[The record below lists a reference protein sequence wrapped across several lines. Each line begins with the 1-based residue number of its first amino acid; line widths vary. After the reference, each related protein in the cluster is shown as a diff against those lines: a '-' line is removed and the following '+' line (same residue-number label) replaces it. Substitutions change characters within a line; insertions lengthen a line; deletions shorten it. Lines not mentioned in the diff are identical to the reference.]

1 MVDAKVLRPDSVVQ
15 LSPFYLLRW
24 EETQNAYVLLYP
36 EGVVKLNGTSGEIMR
51 LVTESAT
58 VQDIVDQLTTKY
70 ADQSIAP
77 DILEFLEVSHANSWI
92 RVKP

>member
-1 MVDAKVLRPDSVVQ
+1 MVAAQTLQPDNVVQ

-24 EETQNAYVLLYP
+24 EETQKAYVLLYP
-36 EGVVKLNGTSGEIMR
+36 EGVVKLNGTSGEIMQR
-51 LVTESAT
+51 VTGDAT
-58 VQDIVDQLTTKY
+58 VQNIVDQLTTKY

-77 DILEFLEVSHANSWI
+77 DILEFLEVSHAQRWI